1 MRGSEPVAENGT
13 CGKDVI
19 GEAARVGELLADMA
33 SSIVHQQAIEG
44 CKALRLPLQESPGC
58 ERRILVG
65 DVAIG
70 FQARVLPY
78 FALTG
83 FMASPCSVATK
94 NCPSL
99 EADVPM
105 PQNRA
110 MGNAACAS
118 TTMASARS

>member
-1 MRGSEPVAENGT
+1 MSAVPQHPAANDPDSLETQEWLDALEAVLENEGVDRAHYLAYK
-13 CGKDVI
+13 GM
-19 GEAARVGELLADMA
+19 AAAAAPM
-33 SSIVHQQAIEG
+33 S
-44 CKALRLPLQESPGC
+44 LPLT
-58 ERRILVG
+58 R
-65 DVAIG
+65 
-70 FQARVLPY
+70 
-78 FALTG
+78 